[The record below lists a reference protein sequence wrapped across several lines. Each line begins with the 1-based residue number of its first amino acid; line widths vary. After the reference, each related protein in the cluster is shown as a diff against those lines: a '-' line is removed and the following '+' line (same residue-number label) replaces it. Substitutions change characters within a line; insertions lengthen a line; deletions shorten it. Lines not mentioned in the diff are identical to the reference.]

1 MALDA
6 KNITIKGKRGGRCEQ
21 DAGGQRRHHP
31 TAQSCLPP
39 SHRTPCCPG
48 TTLGENLSSFSQPNL
63 PSQVGTSAG
72 VIVTLGLP
80 HITATT
86 TKLPSPPPLSGE
98 QKCQLKS
105 SILKFHRDTVI
116 CTDIENVEGNPHG
129 HTGHVRFLTAVEMSN
144 PSTASSNMIANSSSA
159 SNLMSSPSIT
169 SSLMSNSMPS
179 SASLT
184 SSSTTASTDLGQPF
198 GQAVGSSG
206 ADTGRALRPGPR
218 ISPGGQG
225 RILVSHYSLFW
236 KSS

>member
-1 MALDA
+1 MPKISQLKVSVVAAVNKMLAGSDDIIRQHKAACLRVTALLA
-6 KNITIKGKRGGRCEQ
+6 VRERLWVKIF
-21 DAGGQRRHHP
+21 
-31 TAQSCLPP
+31 PP
-39 SHRTPCCPG
+39 
-48 TTLGENLSSFSQPNL
+48 FSKPNL

-184 SSSTTASTDLGQPF
+184 SSSTTTSTDLGQPF
-198 GQAVGSSG
+198 GQAVASSG

>member
-1 MALDA
+1 MPKISKLKVSVVAAVNKMLAGSDDIIRQHKAACLRVTALLA
-6 KNITIKGKRGGRCEQ
+6 VRERLWVKIF
-21 DAGGQRRHHP
+21 
-31 TAQSCLPP
+31 PP
-39 SHRTPCCPG
+39 
-48 TTLGENLSSFSQPNL
+48 FSQPKL

-98 QKCQLKS
+98 QKCHLES

-198 GQAVGSSG
+198 GQAGGSSG